1 MKEGHCPLDC
11 VTMSDL
17 CGRKYRFLLLT
28 DSHYSTV
35 RYGTGSQWFGK
46 TNTQKA
52 KLYSVRN

>member
-17 CGRKYRFLLLT
+17 CGQKYRFLLLT
-28 DSHYSTV
+28 DNCYSTV

-46 TNTQKA
+46 TGNQKEL
-52 KLYSVRN
+52 LYSGRN